1 MTQGR
6 SIVDRRGRDGRVVEQ
21 APVLERTDGRAVHLD
36 EGLRRDDL
44 KVEHRAARNECEPT
58 PTQDAHDV
66 LSAHSSERPGEHND
80 VKPPPGISISRAE
93 PTAYVTICRRLFG
106 TRRRASATASASGS
120 NANTLALIV
129 IGAIWA
135 WWRQR
140 VPIALALAF
149 LVLSVGQLAALGD
162 TEKAGGWVNGLHG
175 LLALVAL
182 VTAAAY
188 LHVAMRHL
196 GLGRRAPSA

>member
-1 MTQGR
+1 MKRNALWIVLTGSVVVIVGVLLQAFSIAAFSRGAGQGALDMH
-6 SIVDRRGRDGRVVEQ
+6 S
-21 APVLERTDGRAVHLD
+21 ANSLTVHI
-36 EGLRRDDL
+36 G
-44 KVEHRAARNECEPT
+44 
-58 PTQDAHDV
+58 Q
-66 LSAHSSERPGEHND
+66 
-80 VKPPPGISISRAE
+80 I
-93 PTAYVTICRRLFG
+93 
-106 TRRRASATASASGS
+106 
-120 NANTLALIV
+120 LIV

-175 LLALVAL
+175 LLALVVL